1 MELIVRDGASI
12 HYDLYGNKNY
22 RTLIFLH
29 GNMEDSSFFKKQV
42 DFFRDRYQVLVID
55 TRGHGKSD
63 WGSCDVVRGCKYDL
77 RLLADDLLNLVVAL
91 DLTDYIVIGF
101 SDGANIAME
110 FASGRPAGLEGLVLI
125 GGNLRPWG
133 LKLGTLL
140 EIWKEYILSF
150 FLTSGSGCSSSSSDG
165 VNIRKKLGLMLFEP
179 RIRSK
184 RLADISVPTLV
195 LTGDHDLIRRRENLK
210 IGRRIRSSKVVFVE
224 KADHYFIYINGDIAN
239 KMLEEWINS
248 V

>member
-1 MELIVRDGASI
+1 MKDRARI
-12 HYDLYGNKNY
+12 HYEIYGNKNN

-42 DFFRDRYQVLVID
+42 DFFRDRYQVVVLD

-63 WGSCDVVRGCKYDL
+63 WGSCDSVSGSKYRI
-77 RLLADDLLNLVVAL
+77 RLLADDLLDLVVGL
-91 DLTDYIVIGF
+91 HLTDYIVIGF

-110 FASGRPAGLEGLVLI
+110 FASGRPAGLEGIVLI

-150 FLTSGSGCSSSSSDG
+150 FQSFPSGFSEGAE
-165 VNIRKKLGLMLFEP
+165 IRKKLGLMLFEP
-179 RIRSK
+179 RIRSQ
-184 RLADISVPTLV
+184 RLADISVPVLV
-195 LTGDHDLIRRRENLK
+195 LAGDRDLIRKRETLK
-210 IGRRIRSSKVVFVE
+210 IGRLIGGSKVVFVE
-224 KADHYFIYINGDIAN
+224 NANHYFIYINGDIAN